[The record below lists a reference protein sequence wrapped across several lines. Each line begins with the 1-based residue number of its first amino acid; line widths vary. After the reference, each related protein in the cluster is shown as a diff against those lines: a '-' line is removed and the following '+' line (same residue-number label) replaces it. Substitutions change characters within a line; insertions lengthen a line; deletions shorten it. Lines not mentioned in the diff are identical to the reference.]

1 MQNLVNI
8 TDIRTVDIINNDH
21 YEKTPGQFRF
31 ITKCKAGY
39 ITCNDARDFDAQR
52 LYDNPSAVLGSYK
65 KGALQAVEYRPA
77 GSDNFFTVFAKKG
90 NKVLFMDEAIMRGL
104 EVGTVNQL
112 WFNTNLYNQAQYRAV
127 NSKTWASKVF
137 VMNEVKIE
145 DLNPIIG
152 GVDFSDSLKA
162 LAALSL

>member
-1 MQNLVNI
+1 MTNSITNI
-8 TDIRTVDIINNDH
+8 TDIRTVNIINCDH
-21 YEKTPGQFRF
+21 YEATPGKFRF
-31 ITKCKAGY
+31 IAKNRAGY
-39 ITCNDARDFDAQR
+39 FSCNDARDFDDKR
-52 LYDNPSAVLGSYK
+52 LFENPASVLSSYK
-65 KGALQAVEYRPA
+65 KGALQAVEYRPT

-112 WFNTNLYNQAQYRAV
+112 WYNTNLYNQAQYKAV

-145 DLNPIIG
+145 DLEPVIA
-152 GVDFSDSLKA
+152 GVDFSESLA
-162 LAALSL
+162 QLAAL

>member
-1 MQNLVNI
+1 MTNSITNI
-8 TDIRTVDIINNDH
+8 TDIRTVNIINND
-21 YEKTPGQFRF
+21 YYGNKPGKFRF

-39 ITCNDARDFDAQR
+39 FTCNDARDFDDKR
-52 LYDNPSAVLGSYK
+52 LFDNPASVLSSYK
-65 KGALQAVEYRPA
+65 KGALQAVEYKPA

-112 WFNTNLYNQAQYRAV
+112 WYNTNLYNQAQYKAV

-137 VMNEVKIE
+137 VMNATKIE
-145 DLNPIIG
+145 ELNPIIG
-152 GVDFSDSLKA
+152 GVDFSESLA
-162 LAALSL
+162 QLAAL

>member
-1 MQNLVNI
+1 MTNSTTNI

-21 YEKTPGQFRF
+21 YENTPGKFRF
-31 ITKCKAGY
+31 ITKCKAGFY
-39 ITCNDARDFDAQR
+39 TCNDARDFDDKR
-52 LYDNPSAVLGSYK
+52 LFENPSSVLSSYK
-65 KGALQAVEYRPA
+65 KGALQTVEYKPA
-77 GSDNFFTVFAKKG
+77 GSDSFFTVFAKKG

-112 WFNTNLYNQAQYRAV
+112 WYNTNLYNQDQYKAV

-145 DLNPIIG
+145 DLEPVIA
-152 GVDFSDSLKA
+152 GVDFSESLTQ
-162 LAALSL
+162 LAAL